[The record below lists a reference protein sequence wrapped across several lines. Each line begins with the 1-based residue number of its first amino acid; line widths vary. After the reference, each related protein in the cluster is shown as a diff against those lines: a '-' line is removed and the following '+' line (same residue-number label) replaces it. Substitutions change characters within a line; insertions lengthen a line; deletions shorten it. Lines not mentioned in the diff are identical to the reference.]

1 MQERSKFDPKR
12 ITNLHQHGCFSAL
25 DGLSRYEDIVKLA
38 VERGQS
44 AAAITEHGNISGI
57 VDFYRRCKEAGIKP
71 ILGQEFYICPE
82 ERRFTD
88 RDPEIDRRRHHITI
102 LAKNKEGYKNL
113 CKLSSIAKIEG
124 DYYKPRI
131 DLPTLFKYKEGLV
144 VMSGC
149 AVSQLNFYVESYLG
163 NNDNPDPN
171 GLEKARNYLK
181 KMKEEL
187 GEDFYVE
194 QVWLRPTG
202 LDNPYDKKKAEEAGK
217 KYLSIIDRQNLMN
230 EQTTILAKEL
240 GIKRV
245 MTGDAHYAYPKDKES
260 HETLLCIG
268 TASDKDDPS
277 RLTFVDQD
285 LSIPSAEAM
294 YNRAKE
300 LNDFELVES
309 QGEIIDKVDLELT
322 LGEYH
327 VPKFP
332 IPEGIIME
340 GKEITTESQYLRYL
354 TFKGYKEKHYEEK
367 WKHKKAEVIAEI
379 KKELEVIDKMGF
391 NGYFLIVQEYV
402 NWARAN
408 GVLVGPGRGS
418 AAGSVVVYLIGIT
431 SIDPMEYP
439 DLMIFERFLN
449 PDRYSMP
456 DIDMDFS
463 DRQKVEDHLVEL
475 YGRENVCAIQTVSR
489 MRAKQAFKDVART
502 EKYDYVESNK
512 VAALIPDLA
521 GEAAKTN
528 RLANEIVE
536 NKDLRSEISQ
546 HPELKSIFD
555 TAITLEG
562 TVRGFGVHAAGVIIS
577 DKPLNE
583 YVGTYLS
590 KDNRIVQQSDS
601 TDVESAYGLLKMDLL
616 GLQNLSIMDECIQSV
631 KKNYGVDLGIPDDF
645 PLDDKA
651 TYDMIGRGESKFTFQ
666 FNSVLM
672 RNSAVRLYPRS
683 IKDLAL
689 LVAVVRPGPLQFLE
703 EIIAGKNG
711 KRFTGKKRKVIDGKE
726 VEYYPIETT
735 EPKIKAIVDP
745 TYGHVVYQEQLMNIC
760 TNCCGFT
767 MGEADKVRKAMGKSK
782 PSELAKYRPHFIQGF
797 LENTDSTKE
806 LEISIFWDELLEL
819 AKYCISGDS
828 ILTPAGTN
836 KYDHQ
841 CTVKELYEMINAT
854 SEELEKMPHHKKVR
868 RRNMLKK
875 KAEKGW
881 YFKTW
886 SMDDDKRLRPNGVTD
901 LVYKGV
907 QPIFRLKLKN
917 GFTIDC
923 TADHEIYT
931 YDGIK
936 KLKDLRPWDLVICKA
951 GYENTDGKVFNEN
964 DFKQIFSKNLPRKGE
979 KGFQKTNS
987 HKEENYRKYSKRCRM
1002 FEASCDICGKEYSEK
1017 ERFELHHIDGDH
1029 SNDRVENFLWLCN
1042 SCHKK
1047 EDYKRGRRKRGE
1059 KGLLTRPVEIESIT
1073 FLKEDEVYDF
1083 TVESPSH
1090 NALVNDEIIISN
1102 CFNGSHSICYS
1113 TIGYQTAYLLTH
1125 YPEEYLAAYLNAKKD
1140 DKDTIAEVLG
1150 FCKEKGIKISTPDIE
1165 HPGLGFVPT
1174 KGKIAYGLTAIKGVG
1189 MPAERIVEKYNKDGA
1204 AKSLEEFL
1212 TSMEKKVLN
1221 TRVITALTY
1230 SGALD
1235 SLVPKEITEKETGF
1249 KEFAPRVIL
1258 ARNLEKI
1265 IKYRDDYLKTEQKRS
1280 KVKVS
1285 EEQASLLDYLFSGE
1299 NELSDKEQKK
1309 KDSLTYPAL
1318 ELETSDKTLTPQEK
1332 KRTLIS
1338 LLLKEKEYIGSFI
1351 SYNPLNLLS
1360 QPNPDWYK
1368 DFEAASKRI
1377 REAGDQKLPYRD
1389 KVVKGIVGYLVKVR
1403 QIQTKKGQPMAFLE
1417 MELQDS
1423 SDKLHPRMIP
1433 MELTVFSENY
1443 SKIKRGIKEKFF
1455 YEMSVM
1461 PEQKEDGSGMVR
1473 AVATDIEAKDI

>member
-1 MQERSKFDPKR
+1 MEFNPKR
-12 ITNLHQHGCFSAL
+12 IVSLHNHGCFSVL

-57 VDFYRRCKEAGIKP
+57 IEFYRRCKEADIKP

-82 ERRFTD
+82 GRKLTD
-88 RDPEIDRRRHHITI
+88 RDPELDRRRHHITI
-102 LAKNKEGYKNL
+102 LAKNNEGYKNL
-113 CKLSSIAKIEG
+113 CKLSSIAKIQG

-131 DLPTLFKYKEGLV
+131 DLPTLFKHKEGLI

-163 NNDNPDPN
+163 NNDRPDSN

-187 GEDFYVE
+187 GDDFYVE

-217 KYLSIIDRQNLMN
+217 EYLSIIDRQNLMN

-268 TASDKDDPS
+268 TMSDKNDPS

-332 IPEGIIME
+332 IPKGIIME
-340 GKEITTESQYLRYL
+340 GKEIDTEAQYLRYL

-379 KKELEVIDKMGF
+379 KKELSVIDKMGF

-408 GVLVGPGRGS
+408 GILVGPGRGS

-502 EKYDYVESNK
+502 EKYDYIESNK
-512 VAALIPDLA
+512 VAGLIPDLA

-528 RLANEIVE
+528 RLANEVAE

-631 KKNYGVDLGIPDDF
+631 KKNYGIDLGVPDDF
-645 PLDDKA
+645 PLDDEA

-672 RNSAVRLYPRS
+672 RNSAIRLHPRS

-689 LVAVVRPGPLQFLE
+689 LA
-703 EIIAGKNG
+703 A
-711 KRFTGKKRKVIDGKE
+711 
-726 VEYYPIETT
+726 
-735 EPKIKAIVDP
+735 
-745 TYGHVVYQEQLMNIC
+745 
-760 TNCCGFT
+760 
-767 MGEADKVRKAMGKSK
+767 
-782 PSELAKYRPHFIQGF
+782 
-797 LENTDSTKE
+797 
-806 LEISIFWDELLEL
+806 
-819 AKYCISGDS
+819 
-828 ILTPAGTN
+828 
-836 KYDHQ
+836 
-841 CTVKELYEMINAT
+841 
-854 SEELEKMPHHKKVR
+854 
-868 RRNMLKK
+868 
-875 KAEKGW
+875 
-881 YFKTW
+881 
-886 SMDDDKRLRPNGVTD
+886 
-901 LVYKGV
+901 
-907 QPIFRLKLKN
+907 
-917 GFTIDC
+917 
-923 TADHEIYT
+923 
-931 YDGIK
+931 
-936 KLKDLRPWDLVICKA
+936 
-951 GYENTDGKVFNEN
+951 
-964 DFKQIFSKNLPRKGE
+964 
-979 KGFQKTNS
+979 
-987 HKEENYRKYSKRCRM
+987 
-1002 FEASCDICGKEYSEK
+1002 
-1017 ERFELHHIDGDH
+1017 
-1029 SNDRVENFLWLCN
+1029 
-1042 SCHKK
+1042 
-1047 EDYKRGRRKRGE
+1047 
-1059 KGLLTRPVEIESIT
+1059 
-1073 FLKEDEVYDF
+1073 
-1083 TVESPSH
+1083 
-1090 NALVNDEIIISN
+1090 IIS
-1102 CFNGSHSICYS
+1102 S
-1113 TIGYQTAYLLTH
+1113 
-1125 YPEEYLAAYLNAKKD
+1125 
-1140 DKDTIAEVLG
+1140 
-1150 FCKEKGIKISTPDIE
+1150 
-1165 HPGLGFVPT
+1165 
-1174 KGKIAYGLTAIKGVG
+1174 
-1189 MPAERIVEKYNKDGA
+1189 
-1204 AKSLEEFL
+1204 
-1212 TSMEKKVLN
+1212 
-1221 TRVITALTY
+1221 
-1230 SGALD
+1230 
-1235 SLVPKEITEKETGF
+1235 
-1249 KEFAPRVIL
+1249 
-1258 ARNLEKI
+1258 RN
-1265 IKYRDDYLKTEQKRS
+1265 
-1280 KVKVS
+1280 
-1285 EEQASLLDYLFSGE
+1285 
-1299 NELSDKEQKK
+1299 
-1309 KDSLTYPAL
+1309 
-1318 ELETSDKTLTPQEK
+1318 
-1332 KRTLIS
+1332 
-1338 LLLKEKEYIGSFI
+1338 
-1351 SYNPLNLLS
+1351 
-1360 QPNPDWYK
+1360 
-1368 DFEAASKRI
+1368 
-1377 REAGDQKLPYRD
+1377 
-1389 KVVKGIVGYLVKVR
+1389 
-1403 QIQTKKGQPMAFLE
+1403 
-1417 MELQDS
+1417 
-1423 SDKLHPRMIP
+1423 
-1433 MELTVFSENY
+1433 
-1443 SKIKRGIKEKFF
+1443 
-1455 YEMSVM
+1455 
-1461 PEQKEDGSGMVR
+1461 
-1473 AVATDIEAKDI
+1473 